1 MRAKSA
7 RTSIVDSYRAGL
19 FLGEAL
25 SEIRPEIVFLFAT
38 VQYDDMGQFMDGLYD
53 GLDDHGTRVI
63 GATGDG
69 IYEWQG
75 ASEVGA
81 AALGITSDGKLEWY
95 VESGHGVAGD
105 PERAVHSAL
114 FKLELALDGRK
125 PAFYY
130 IVSDS
135 LADGSSIE
143 SVIRDEINVPVI
155 GGMAGHDN
163 SNLAR
168 GYQFRDRKVMRDS
181 VVLLAVA
188 GEIPFEVYAFNSF
201 VPTGENGVINEAG
214 GKIVHRI
221 AGVDAVSFIE
231 NAMGKPIMPAD
242 QGIALM
248 TTGPQYPGEKRLRA
262 FEQDYLSDGALMLR
276 GSIAA
281 GETVQVCVTRP
292 DDMRLEMQSLAACLS
307 ACRFEP
313 LAALVVSCAGRKW
326 LAGGNI
332 ELELE
337 ELTCALKRPIPL
349 AGFPGFGE
357 FSPLC
362 HHGQLTRNLFHN
374 MTFVLL
380 LLGK

>member
-1 MRAKSA
+1 MHAKSA
-7 RTSIVDSYRAGL
+7 STSIVDSYRAGL

-38 VQYDDMGQFMDGLYD
+38 VHYSDMGQFMDGLYD
-53 GLDDHGTRVI
+53 GLDAPGTRVI

-81 AALGITSDGKLEWY
+81 AALGITSDGKLEWH

-114 FKLELALDGRK
+114 FKLELALNGRK

-130 IVSDS
+130 IVSDA
-135 LADGSSIE
+135 LADGSGIE
-143 SVIRDEINVPVI
+143 SVIRGEISVPVI

-163 SNLAR
+163 DKLAR
-168 GYQFRDRKVMRDS
+168 GYQFKDRKVMRDS
-181 VVLLAVA
+181 VVLLAVV
-188 GEIPFEVYAFNSF
+188 GEIPFDVVAFNSF
-201 VPTGENGVINEAG
+201 VPMGEPGVINEAG

-221 AGVDAVSFIE
+221 ADVDAVSFIE
-231 NAMGKPIMPAD
+231 EAMGKPVLPAD
-242 QGIALM
+242 QGLALM
-248 TTGPQYPGEKRLRA
+248 TAVPQYPGEKRLRA
-262 FEQDYLSDGALMLR
+262 FEQDYSSDGALMLR

-281 GETVQVCVTRP
+281 GETVQAGVTRP
-292 DDMRLEMQSLAACLS
+292 DDMGLEMQSLAGRLS

-326 LAGGNI
+326 LTGGNSD
-332 ELELE
+332 LDLE
-337 ELTCALKRPIPL
+337 EVTRAIKKPIPL

-357 FSPLC
+357 FSPLS
-362 HHGQLTRNLFHN
+362 HDGQLTRNLFHN